1 MVRQRLGGLRSARL
15 VLLSV
20 DFAEIEALQVSGRW
34 DEAGALLAGAAKQVE
49 AAGADFLLLCTN
61 TMHEV
66 AAAVGVP
73 LLHLADATA
82 AAVKAAGLTTV
93 GLLGTAFTM
102 EQSFYRDRLTS
113 HGLAVLVPDADDRA
127 VVHSVIHDELCLGVV
142 TETSR
147 AVYVAVIDR
156 LVAAGAEG
164 VVLGCTE
171 IELLIH
177 QDAIPVAVFPTTRLH
192 VEAAVD
198 KALAAR

>member
-1 MVRQRLGGLRSARL
+1 M
-15 VLLSV
+15 
-20 DFAEIEALQVSGRW
+20 
-34 DEAGALLAGAAKQVE
+34 
-49 AAGADFLLLCTN
+49 
-61 TMHEV
+61 
-66 AAAVGVP
+66 
-73 LLHLADATA
+73 
-82 AAVKAAGLTTV
+82 
-93 GLLGTAFTM
+93 
-102 EQSFYRDRLTS
+102 
-113 HGLAVLVPDADDRA
+113 PDADDRA
-127 VVHSVIHDELCLGVV
+127 VVHSVIYDELCLGVV

-198 KALAAR
+198 KALAAG